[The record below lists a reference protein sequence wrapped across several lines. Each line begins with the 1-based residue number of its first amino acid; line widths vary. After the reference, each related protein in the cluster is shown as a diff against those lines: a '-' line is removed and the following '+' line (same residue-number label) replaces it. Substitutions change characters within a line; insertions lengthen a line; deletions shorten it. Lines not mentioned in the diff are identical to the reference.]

1 MYKVS
6 NPRVGGR
13 TATTTKMKRKVKE
26 GQKRVVLTEEVYTSK
41 LSRIIQRDF
50 FPEIVDLKNQNDLL
64 DCHIKN
70 DALGTVIA
78 DPNVNQSTNFLNSQN
93 NDTIS
98 IDEEETLTGFHAR
111 VTNEDDDEFDSNQRR
126 KGAVF
131 QNKIM
136 NNNSHSRSLH
146 EEALIRSEMAS
157 DDYEPESNR
166 LCWKE
171 WKREMRNNLFFNPTC
186 IATTSSGTGC
196 TTTTTPSNNAID
208 KGKHLMLPPSEE
220 TNSKKYPTEV
230 KIEPNATR
238 FPCMPMVINSGLLF
252 DDESDDYNTEEGY
265 SSSNTNIST
274 DLDAPLRPVEE
285 ERRSRLKRSKQRQ
298 KSDEQSYVAMT
309 PQLIIKEEEKRIPQF
324 QILPTGTRERQ
335 AKLAETIM
343 SSRSTLSSATKSKR
357 RRKTSGI
364 TGGSLLTGSLT
375 PAALSLLKRT
385 KSSSQSRSRD
395 AFGSAL
401 KESYTPRPYIS
412 SSIRSRRSSS
422 NQYRK
427 EDHAY
432 NATPQI

>member
-1 MYKVS
+1 
-6 NPRVGGR
+6 
-13 TATTTKMKRKVKE
+13 MKRKVKE

-166 LCWKE
+166 LC
-171 WKREMRNNLFFNPTC
+171 
-186 IATTSSGTGC
+186 
-196 TTTTTPSNNAID
+196 TTTTPSNNAID

-285 ERRSRLKRSKQRQ
+285 ERRSRLKRSKQQQ

>member
-1 MYKVS
+1 MKRKVKEGQK
-6 NPRVGGR
+6 RVVLTEEVYIGGR

-166 LCWKE
+166 LCW
-171 WKREMRNNLFFNPTC
+171 
-186 IATTSSGTGC
+186 TTSSGTGC

-208 KGKHLMLPPSEE
+208 KGKHLMLPP
-220 TNSKKYPTEV
+220 KYPTEV

-385 KSSSQSRSRD
+385 KSTSQSRSRD